1 VKEMELKINLER
13 SELTILVLHMNV
25 MRKAIKKGFK
35 SNYGLLEGRKK
46 VKLYDIIKERFE
58 SELKEHTEEEVDQQ
72 NDAIQFVL
80 IDDEINMISSFLTWY
95 LEELKKSAKVQGVMT
110 NKDEQISILMD
121 INEKLNSSIEL
132 LMEDVS

>member
-1 VKEMELKINLER
+1 MELKINLER
-13 SELTILVLHMNV
+13 SELVILVLHMNV

-35 SNYGLLEGRKK
+35 SSYGLLEGRKK
-46 VKLYDIIKERFE
+46 VKLYDTIKERFE
-58 SELKEHTEEEVDQQ
+58 SELKEHTEEVDQQ

-95 LEELKKSAKVQGVMT
+95 LEEIKKSAKAQGVMT

-132 LMEDVS
+132 LMEEVS

>member
-13 SELTILVLHMNV
+13 SELAILVLHMNV

-35 SNYGLLEGRKK
+35 SIYGLLEGRKK
-46 VKLYDIIKERFE
+46 VKLYDTIKERFE
-58 SELKEHTEEEVDQQ
+58 SELKEHIEEELELQ

-121 INEKLNSSIEL
+121 IIEKLNSSIEL

>member
-1 VKEMELKINLER
+1 MELKIILER
-13 SELTILVLHMNV
+13 SELAILVLHMNI

-46 VKLYDIIKERFE
+46 VKLYDTIKERFE
-58 SELKEHTEEEVDQQ
+58 SELKEHTEEEEVDQQ

-95 LEELKKSAKVQGVMT
+95 LEELKKSAKVQGVLT

-132 LMEDVS
+132 LMEEVS